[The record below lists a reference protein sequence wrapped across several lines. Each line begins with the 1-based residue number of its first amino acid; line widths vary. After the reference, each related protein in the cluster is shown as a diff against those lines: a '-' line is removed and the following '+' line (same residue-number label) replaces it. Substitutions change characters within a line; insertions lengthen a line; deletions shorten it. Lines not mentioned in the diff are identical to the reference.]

1 MFQKYKNYIILALVL
16 LAFLIGFKFVLSI
29 CSFVLG
35 FFVIDQSL
43 KQAKEL
49 EKIEEEIY
57 SFEKEIKD
65 MKESEDEK
73 TRQTV
78 EQTEKELDQWLDKDL

>member
-1 MFQKYKNYIILALVL
+1 MFNKYKNYIVLALVL
-16 LAFLIGFKFVLSI
+16 LAFFVGFKAVLSF

-49 EKIEEEIY
+49 EGIEEEIY
-57 SFEKEIKD
+57 SFEKEIED
-65 MKESEDEK
+65 MKESEDKK

-78 EQTEKELDQWLDKDL
+78 EQTEQELDQWLDKDL